1 MVPSAAPPAACATPA
16 ASMKGRMRPGKP
28 SGHTPHTG
36 GLAPSKED
44 GTMCTD
50 LEDKMK
56 SALQEIAEMKIPYC
70 DADDVAHSMRDI
82 ARDALSDKCRG
93 ES

>member
-1 MVPSAAPPAACATPA
+1 MNTFCGATSSRILSAEPITADIST
-16 ASMKGRMRPGKP
+16 
-28 SGHTPHTG
+28 TG

-50 LEDKMK
+50 REAKMK